1 MKDWNT
7 IIREFE
13 AMQEMSCVPV
23 GIKKVRANHIFDE
36 DKSVRWNREQ
46 VESNNARYQT
56 EVARLNT
63 EKNKRRDAILEEV
76 FAMIQAEVGH
86 DLTRA
91 KARALWSYAYER
103 GHANGIYDILAHLQ
117 ELICLAR
124 ELLD

>member
-1 MKDWNT
+1 MNDWPT
-7 IIREFE
+7 ITREFE
-13 AMQEMSCVPV
+13 AMQEMSCVPA
-23 GIKKVRANHIFDE
+23 GIRKVRPDHIFDE

-46 VESNNARYQT
+46 VEANNARHQA

-76 FAMIQAEVGH
+76 FALIQAEVGH

-91 KARALWSYAYER
+91 KARALWNYASER
-103 GHANGIYDILAHLQ
+103 GHANGYHEVVSQLQ